1 MGELFKT
8 FGIAIGLLFI
18 DAAVCVGIIELFNIW
33 NDDDWWL
40 LPLIVNTLCFVTFA
54 AIYISEKIG

>member
-1 MGELFKT
+1 MGEFFKT

-18 DAAVCVGIIELFNIW
+18 DAAVCSGIIELSDTW
-33 NDDDWWL
+33 DDDYWWL
-40 LPLIVNTLCFVTFA
+40 LPLIVNTLCFVVFT